1 MPDIIIIGGGL
12 AGSEAAWQA
21 AERGVSVRIYE
32 MRPQVQ
38 TPAHFTGKL
47 GELVCSNSLRA
58 SSIHNAAG
66 LLKEEL
72 KRVGSLIMEC
82 AVNTEV
88 PAGGAL
94 AVDREAF
101 SQCITQKIEQ
111 HPFIEVVRQEIDKIP
126 PERPLIIASGPL
138 TSDSLARSIFDV
150 VGEEYLYFYDAAA
163 PIVNADSLNYDRV
176 FHASRYDQE
185 ATDYINCP
193 MTREEY
199 YDFWEAL
206 VSAEKYIPHL
216 EEEKKFFE
224 GCMPVEVM
232 AERGP
237 DTLLFGPM
245 KPVGLVDPRT
255 GEQPYAVVQLRQDN
269 LSATLYNMVGFQT
282 QLKWPEQKRVFR
294 MIPGLENAEFARFG
308 MMHRNTFLNAPRL
321 LKTTYEFHDLP
332 GVFVAGQLSGV
343 EGYVESTASGLVAG
357 LNAVARVQ
365 GKDPIEFPPET
376 AIGSLSQYI
385 TSADQKH
392 FQPMNITFGMINP
405 PQERIPKK
413 QRRDYLANRALD
425 SLEKFRKV
433 CQGLLA

>member
-282 QLKWPEQKRVFR
+282 QLKWPEQKWVFR